1 MNKTIWQQLKP
12 HVIAIG
18 IFLIISILFC
28 LPAFQGMI
36 LNQHDTL
43 GWRGMIEQST
53 QFKEKYG
60 HYPLWSN
67 SAYSGIPAFQIG
79 IDAKYNVTLAWLHH
93 VFTLWLPAPAS
104 FFFLACI
111 GFYILTVVLR
121 LRSMAGIFGSLG
133 YAFASYNAIIAAVGH
148 NTKLTSMGYAPALIA
163 GLILLSQR
171 KYVLGFLVTL
181 LFSTLLTWQN
191 HVQILYYTFLIAGC
205 LGVAMLVRAFRE
217 KDFKPVFYTAGLA
230 IVALIIGI
238 ASYAVILMP
247 TNSYSKES
255 MRGGR
260 SELTVGPDGKKFAE
274 NKSKGGLDKSY
285 AFHWSYG
292 IGETMTLVMPAY
304 NGGSDGPRELPEE
317 GKALQALQ
325 ESQLPQEF
333 ANYIYPALSSYWG
346 AQPGTSGPVYL
357 GAFICLLFIVGIFVV
372 KSWHK
377 GWIIAASILGIV
389 LAWGSNFQAVNYFLF
404 DHLPYY
410 NKFRAP
416 TTALVIPQL
425 TFALLA
431 SMALHQ
437 LLFENWDKTELMKKL
452 KLAGIAVLVVLAI
465 LVGTYFTGSFKASGD
480 NQLREGISGAIMQM
494 TAQGGQPNEQMQQQA
509 RTIASS
515 VMNGLSEDRKTLYEG
530 DLLRTV
536 LFLVLGAAL
545 IWLGVQKKLKAE
557 YVMAAFIVLNL
568 IDLLPVDRRYL
579 KDENYVDKDEF
590 LAPYQANAAD
600 LQIKQDTGFYRVFDQ
615 TAGNPFA
622 DSRASF
628 HHHSIGGYLP
638 ARLASYDDLITY
650 QLNRGNMEV
659 FNMLNTKYFIAA
671 NPQTRQPIAQQ
682 NPGALGNVWFV
693 KALKYVP
700 NADAEMAALNDFHP
714 ADTAVMDQREKNKV
728 AFDPQFDSL
737 AVIRLTGNLND
748 VVTYESNAASNQ
760 FAVFSEVY
768 YPNGWKAFIDGKE
781 TPIAK
786 VNYTLRGM
794 SIPAGKHTIEF
805 RFEPASYNTGNMLT
819 LISGIISILLVL
831 GGCWWLWKNRAS
843 GQDSSPAP
851 KAQ

>member
-43 GWRGMIEQST
+43 GWRGMIEQSNLY
-53 QFKEKYG
+53 KEKYG
-60 HYPLWSN
+60 HWPLWSN

-79 IDAKYNVTLAWLHH
+79 IEAKYLVTLAYLNN
-93 VFTLWLPAPAS
+93 VFSLWLPAPAS
-104 FFFLACI
+104 FFFLACV

-121 LRSMAGIFGSLG
+121 LRSMVGIFGSLG

-148 NTKLTSMGYAPALIA
+148 NTKLMSMSYAPALLA

-171 KYVLGFLVTL
+171 KYVLGFIVTL

-191 HVQILYYTFLIAGC
+191 HVQILYYTFLIAVC
-205 LGVAMLVRAFRE
+205 LGVAMLIRAIKE
-217 KDFKPVFYTAGLA
+217 KDFKPVIYTAGLA
-230 IVALIIGI
+230 AVSLALGI

-247 TNSYSKES
+247 TNSYAKES

-260 SELTVGPDGKKFAE
+260 SELTVGPDGKKLNE

-292 IGETMTLVMPAY
+292 IGETMTLIMPAY
-304 NGGSDGPRELPEE
+304 AGGSDGPRELPED
-317 GKALQALQ
+317 GKAVQALQ

-346 AQPGTSGPVYL
+346 AQPGTSGTVYL
-357 GAFICLLFIVGIFVV
+357 GAFICLFFIVGIFVV

-377 GWIIAASILGIV
+377 GWLIAASILGIV
-389 LAWGSNFQAVNYFLF
+389 LAWGSNFQALNYFLF
-404 DHLPYY
+404 DYLPYY

-425 TFALLA
+425 TFAVLA
-431 SMALHQ
+431 CMALDQ
-437 LLFENWDKTELMKKL
+437 LLFGEYNKAEMLKKL
-452 KLAGIAVLVVLAI
+452 KVAGVAVLAVVAI

-494 TAQGGQPNEQMQQQA
+494 ASQGGQPNEQVQQQA
-509 RTIASS
+509 RTISS
-515 VMNGLSEDRKTLYEG
+515 SIMNGLSADRKTLYEG
-530 DLLRTV
+530 DMLRTI
-536 LFLVLGAAL
+536 LFLVLGSAL
-545 IWLGVQKKLKAE
+545 IWLGVQKKLKPE
-557 YVMAAFIVLNL
+557 YIMAALIVLNL
-568 IDLLPVDRRYL
+568 VDLLPVDRRYL
-579 KDENYVDKDEF
+579 KDENYVAKDDF
-590 LAPYQANAAD
+590 LAPYQATAAD
-600 LQIKQDTGFYRVFDQ
+600 MQIKQDTTFYRVFDQ

-638 ARLASYDDLITY
+638 ARLANYDDLITH

-671 NPQTRQPIAQQ
+671 NPQTRQPMAQM

-693 KALKYVP
+693 KALNYVP

-714 ADTAVMDQREKNKV
+714 ADTAVIDQREKNKV
-728 AFDPQFDSL
+728 QFEPQFDSL
-737 AVIRLTGNLND
+737 ATIRMTSNLND
-748 VVTYESNAASNQ
+748 LVSYESNAASNQ

-768 YPNGWKAFIDGKE
+768 YPNGWTATIDGKE
-781 TPIAK
+781 APIVK
-786 VNYTLRGM
+786 VNYVLRGL

-805 RFEPASYNTGNMLT
+805 RFAPASYTTGNMVT

-831 GGCWWLWKNRAS
+831 GGCWWLWKNRATDA
-843 GQDSSPAP
+843 DSSSGP